1 VTGPRRPAAPRTRWA
16 CAVVVATATLALL
29 PAPAGADP
37 YPSQDQVDAARTAV
51 TTTAQQVAELESRL
65 AGANAA
71 LEESQIAAARAGE
84 DWNEAQ
90 VALQEAALAAVAAR
104 DAADRARAQL
114 QVARDEI
121 GALAAQAYRSGGS
134 LGGLELVLGAG
145 GPQEYL
151 DRASTVRHLGAD
163 RQQTYQRG
171 HAAELVSQLMDE
183 QAVAARAAQEEAAA
197 AAQAAKDEADRAQAA
212 AVAQVRTTETERTAV
227 LTELAAL
234 RSTSVELEQQRQSG
248 LEAERVARQ
257 EAAARAAAQQREQAE
272 RDRLAREAVRASRDD
287 DRTAPAAPAP
297 ANPAPANPAPS
308 PANPAP
314 ANPAPSN
321 PAPSNP
327 APSNPAPA
335 PPPSNPAPAP
345 PPGDSRGTA
354 AGGRAAVEWAR
365 TQIGKPYQWGGT
377 GPDAYDCSGL
387 TGAAWRHG
395 GVSLPRTSRSQYDA
409 VEKISYSQLRPGDLV
424 FYGSGSSSS
433 SIYHVA
439 IYSGGGRMVE
449 APRAG
454 VPLRETSLRM
464 SGTMPFAG
472 RP

>member
-1 VTGPRRPAAPRTRWA
+1 MTQPRRPGTLARRSGGLVVAAATALGLLAAPA
-16 CAVVVATATLALL
+16 A
-29 PAPAGADP
+29 ADP
-37 YPSQDQVDAARTAV
+37 YPSQGQVDAAREAV
-51 TTTAQQVAELESRL
+51 ATTAQQVAALESRL

-71 LEESQIAAARAGE
+71 LEEAQVEAARAGE

-90 VALQEAALAAVAAR
+90 VALQDAALAAVAAR
-104 DAADRARAQL
+104 DAADRARADL
-114 QVARDEI
+114 AVARGEI
-121 GALAAQAYRSGGS
+121 GTLAAQAYRSGGS
-134 LGGLELVLGAG
+134 LGGLELALGAD
-145 GPQEYL
+145 GPQDYL
-151 DRASTVRHLGAD
+151 DRASTVRHLGMG

-171 HAAELVSQLMDE
+171 HAAGLVSQLMDE
-183 QAVAARAAQEEAAA
+183 QAVAAQRAQEEAAA

-212 AVAQVRTTETERTAV
+212 AAAQVGATEAERATV
-227 LTELAAL
+227 VTQLAAL

-248 LEAERVARQ
+248 LEAERVARE
-257 EAAARAAAQQREQAE
+257 EAAARAAAAQREQAE
-272 RDRLAREAVRASRDD
+272 RDRLARERASRDGQ
-287 DRTAPAAPAP
+287 RPPVAAPAP
-297 ANPAPANPAPS
+297 A

-321 PAPSNP
+321 PAP
-327 APSNPAPA
+327 APA
-335 PPPSNPAPAP
+335 DPPPSNPAPTP
-345 PPGDSRGTA
+345 PSGSSRGSA
-354 AGGRAAVEWAR
+354 AGGQAAVEWAR

-409 VEKISYSQLRPGDLV
+409 VQKISYSQLRPGDLI
-424 FYGSGSSSS
+424 FYGSSSS
-433 SIYHVA
+433 SGSIYHVA

>member
-1 VTGPRRPAAPRTRWA
+1 MTDPRPLAGPRARWA
-16 CAVVVATATLALL
+16 CAVVAAAATLALL
-29 PAPAGADP
+29 PAPAGAVP
-37 YPSQDQVDAARTAV
+37 YPSQDEVDAARTAV
-51 TTTAQQVAELESRL
+51 TTTAQQVAALESRL

-71 LEESQIAAARAGE
+71 LEESQVEAARAGE

-104 DAADRARAQL
+104 DGADRARAEL
-114 QVARDEI
+114 RVARDEI
-121 GALAAQAYRSGGS
+121 GSLAAQAYRSGGT

-145 GPQEYL
+145 GPQEYV
-151 DRASTVRHLGAD
+151 DRASTMRHLGAD

-183 QAVAARAAQEEAAA
+183 QAAAAEAAQEQAAA
-197 AAQAAKDEADRAQAA
+197 AAQAAKDEAERAQAA
-212 AVAQVRTTETERTAV
+212 AAAQVGATEAERTTV
-227 LTELAAL
+227 LTQLAAL

-248 LEAERVARQ
+248 LEAERVARE

-272 RDRLAREAVRASRDD
+272 RDRLAREAARRASRDEP
-287 DRTAPAAPAP
+287 RTPPVAAPAP
-297 ANPAPANPAPS
+297 ADPAPANPAPS
-308 PANPAP
+308 DPAP
-314 ANPAPSN
+314 SNPAPSN

-335 PPPSNPAPAP
+335 PTP
-345 PPGDSRGTA
+345 PPAGDSRGTA
-354 AGGRAAVEWAR
+354 AGGQAAVDWAR

-395 GVSLPRTSRSQYDA
+395 GVNLPRTSRSQYDA
-409 VEKISYSQLRPGDLV
+409 VQKIPYSQLRPGDLI
-424 FYGSGSSSS
+424 FYGSGTTS

>member
-1 VTGPRRPAAPRTRWA
+1 MTQPRRPGTLARRSGGLVVAAATALGLLAAPA
-16 CAVVVATATLALL
+16 A
-29 PAPAGADP
+29 ADP
-37 YPSQDQVDAARTAV
+37 YPSQGQVDAAREAV
-51 TTTAQQVAELESRL
+51 TTTAQQVAALESRL

-71 LEESQIAAARAGE
+71 LEEAQVEAARAGE

-90 VALQEAALAAVAAR
+90 VALQDAALAAVAAR
-104 DAADRARAQL
+104 DAADRARADL
-114 QVARDEI
+114 AVAREEI
-121 GALAAQAYRSGGS
+121 GTLAAQAYRSGGS
-134 LGGLELVLGAG
+134 LGGLELALGAD
-145 GPQEYL
+145 GPQDYL
-151 DRASTVRHLGAD
+151 DRASTVRHLGTV

-171 HAAELVSQLMDE
+171 HAAGLVSQLMDE
-183 QAVAARAAQEEAAA
+183 QAVAAQQDQEEAAA

-212 AVAQVRTTETERTAV
+212 AAAQVGATEAERATV
-227 LTELAAL
+227 VTQLAAL

-248 LEAERVARQ
+248 LEAERVARE
-257 EAAARAAAQQREQAE
+257 EAAARAAAAQREQAE
-272 RDRLAREAVRASRDD
+272 RDRLARERASRDGQ
-287 DRTAPAAPAP
+287 RPPAAAPAPAP
-297 ANPAPANPAPS
+297 ANPA

-327 APSNPAPA
+327 APAPA
-335 PPPSNPAPAP
+335 DPPPSTPAPTP
-345 PPGDSRGTA
+345 PSGSSRGSA
-354 AGGRAAVEWAR
+354 AGGQAAVEWAR

-409 VEKISYSQLRPGDLV
+409 VQKISYSQLRPGDLI
-424 FYGSGSSSS
+424 FYGSSSS
-433 SIYHVA
+433 SGSIYHVA